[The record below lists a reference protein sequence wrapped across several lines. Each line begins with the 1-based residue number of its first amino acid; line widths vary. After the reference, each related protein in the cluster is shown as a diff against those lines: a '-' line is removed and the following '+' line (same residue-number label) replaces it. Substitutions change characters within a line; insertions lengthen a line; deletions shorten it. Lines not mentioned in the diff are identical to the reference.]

1 MKYSKTSKQKSK
13 YPVGKCTQLEEFFQ
27 EEQS

>member
-13 YPVGKCTQLEEFFQ
+13 YPIGKETHLDEFTEE
-27 EEQS
+27 EES